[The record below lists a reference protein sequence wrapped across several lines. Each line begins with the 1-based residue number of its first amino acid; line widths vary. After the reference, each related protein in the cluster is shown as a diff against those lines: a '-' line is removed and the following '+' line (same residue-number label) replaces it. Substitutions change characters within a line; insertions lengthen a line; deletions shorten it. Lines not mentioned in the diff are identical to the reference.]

1 MARGRTIRLTQLLVV
16 AIKIWF
22 IKCENRG
29 WKWKGFNSI
38 CSWYIDRYYISIFVQ
53 YIDRYFNIR
62 SIYWS
67 IFRYSFNISIDISIF
82 FQYVFYISIDILIFF
97 QYVFI
102 FLNLFRYPF
111 NIINTILS
119 YFSIFAKNFPTFLD
133 KLSIKFSSYRKQFRY
148 TRNYFNIIKFYIN
161 TAFLRNVLRYRSD
174 FWYRAEAYLYV
185 RTQNYQR

>member
-1 MARGRTIRLTQLLVV
+1 MRRILHNAHGVLITDPSFD
-16 AIKIWF
+16 KI
-22 IKCENRG
+22 IYTKN
-29 WKWKGFNSI
+29 K
-38 CSWYIDRYYISIFVQ
+38 IFRH
-53 YIDRYFNIR
+53 IDRYFD
-62 SIYWS
+62 
-67 IFRYSFNISIDISIF
+67 IFQYFYNFNISINIS
-82 FQYVFYISIDILIFF
+82 IFF

-174 FWYRAEAYLYV
+174 F
-185 RTQNYQR
+185 

>member
-1 MARGRTIRLTQLLVV
+1 MRRILHNAHGVLITDPSFD
-16 AIKIWF
+16 KI
-22 IKCENRG
+22 IYTKN
-29 WKWKGFNSI
+29 K
-38 CSWYIDRYYISIFVQ
+38 IFRH
-53 YIDRYFNIR
+53 IDRYFD
-62 SIYWS
+62 
-67 IFRYSFNISIDISIF
+67 IFQYFYNFNISINISISF
-82 FQYVFYISIDILIFF
+82 DMCSIYRSIFQYVFYILIDISIFF

-174 FWYRAEAYLYV
+174 F
-185 RTQNYQR
+185 